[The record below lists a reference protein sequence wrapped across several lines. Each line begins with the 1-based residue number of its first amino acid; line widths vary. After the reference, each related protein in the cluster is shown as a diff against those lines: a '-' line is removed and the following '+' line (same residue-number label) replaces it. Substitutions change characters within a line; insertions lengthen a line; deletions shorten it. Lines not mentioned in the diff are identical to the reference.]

1 MAEKMHE
8 SLSAILDGEA
18 NEVELQRVLSSI
30 GEDAALRRTWAR
42 YAAVRGVL
50 LSQQQTGL
58 EPDISQR
65 VRAAIADAP
74 SNAQTLD
81 TRRRLWRP
89 LASFGL
95 AASVAMVVVI
105 GGQQLAQQGAGEVNV
120 ETTALAARPS
130 PVGMLNSLGSTPVQA
145 SYGTQPLPV
154 LQPATST
161 AYEQLARQRMSRHMQ
176 EHAEHAALN
185 SPQGLIP
192 YARVPEIRE

>member
-18 NEVELQRVLSSI
+18 NEMELQRVLSTV
-30 GEDAALRRTWAR
+30 GEDAALRRTWVR

-50 LSQQQTGL
+50 QNQQQLGL

-74 SNAQTLD
+74 ENPQTRD

-89 LASFGL
+89 LVSFGV

-105 GGQQLAQQGAGEVNV
+105 GGQQLAQQGAGELNV

-145 SYGTQPLPV
+145 SYGTQPLPN
-154 LQPATST
+154 LQPATSK
-161 AYEQLARQRMSRHMQ
+161 AYEQLARQRMSRYMQ

>member
-50 LSQQQTGL
+50 LNQQQTGL